1 MNISKVSVIGLGYIG
16 LPTAAIISN
25 SKIPTCG
32 IDNNKDVVD
41 TVNNGNIHITEPGLE
56 KIVQESVESGFLKAY
71 SEPISSDVYIITVP
85 TPLKQ
90 DNSPDVSYVEEAIKN
105 IAPVLNKNNLI
116 IIESTSPIGTSKKM
130 SRILKKLRPDLGFP
144 HEDLNEVDINI
155 AYCPERV
162 IPGNTLNELVSNDR
176 VIGGITDKCANKAS
190 NFYSKII
197 TGKCYKTSAE
207 TAELSKL
214 AENSFRDVNIAFAN
228 ELSMICDENN
238 INPWELIEIANKHP
252 RVNILQPGPGVGG
265 HCIAVDPWFIVT
277 NSNVAKL
284 IQQAREVNLYKTE
297 YVFKKL
303 EKEIKNITLKK
314 EVNEKEITVAFFG
327 IAFKAN
333 IDDLRGSPALEIVKK
348 TIEIFNCNI
357 LVVEP
362 NVQELPNDIK
372 KNSNLVSVSDAI
384 KNCDIAI
391 SLVDHKEFTDIKKI
405 DFNGKTLI
413 DSKGIWN

>member
-32 IDNNKDVVD
+32 IDNNNDVVD

-162 IPGNTLNELVSNDR
+162 IPGNTLNELISNDR

-277 NSNVAKL
+277 NSNVARL

>member
-162 IPGNTLNELVSNDR
+162 IPGNTLNELISNDR

-314 EVNEKEITVAFFG
+314 EVNEKEITIAFFG

-362 NVQELPNDIK
+362 NIQELPNDIK

>member
-116 IIESTSPIGTSKKM
+116 IIESTSPVGTSKKM

-162 IPGNTLNELVSNDR
+162 IPGNTLNELISNDR

-277 NSNVAKL
+277 NSNVARL

-362 NVQELPNDIK
+362 NIQELPNDIK

>member
-277 NSNVAKL
+277 NSNVARL

-362 NVQELPNDIK
+362 NIQELPNDIK

>member
-277 NSNVAKL
+277 NSNVARL

>member
-32 IDNNKDVVD
+32 IDNNNDVVD

-162 IPGNTLNELVSNDR
+162 IPGNTLNELISNDR

-314 EVNEKEITVAFFG
+314 EVNEKEITIAFFG

-362 NVQELPNDIK
+362 NIQELPNDIK

>member
-105 IAPVLNKNNLI
+105 IAPVLNKNHLI

-362 NVQELPNDIK
+362 NIQELPNDIK

>member
-32 IDNNKDVVD
+32 IDNNNDVVD

-277 NSNVAKL
+277 NSNVARL

>member
-32 IDNNKDVVD
+32 IDNNNDVVD

-362 NVQELPNDIK
+362 NIQELPNDIK

>member
-162 IPGNTLNELVSNDR
+162 IPGNTLNELISNDR

-362 NVQELPNDIK
+362 NIQELPNDIK

>member
-41 TVNNGNIHITEPGLE
+41 TVNKGNIHITEPGLE

-277 NSNVAKL
+277 NSNVARL

-362 NVQELPNDIK
+362 NIQELPNDIK

>member
-32 IDNNKDVVD
+32 IDNNNDVVD

-162 IPGNTLNELVSNDR
+162 IPGNTLNELISNDR

>member
-162 IPGNTLNELVSNDR
+162 IPGNTLNELISNDR

-277 NSNVAKL
+277 NSNVARL

>member
-32 IDNNKDVVD
+32 IDNNNDVVD

-162 IPGNTLNELVSNDR
+162 IPGNTLNELISNDR

-277 NSNVAKL
+277 NSNVARL

-362 NVQELPNDIK
+362 NIQELPNDIK

>member
-362 NVQELPNDIK
+362 NIQELPNDIK

>member
-25 SKIPTCG
+25 SKIVTCG
-32 IDNNKDVVD
+32 IDINNDVVD
-41 TVNNGNIHITEPGLE
+41 TVNNGNIHISEPGLK

-71 SEPISSDVYIITVP
+71 SEPKSSDVYIITVP
-85 TPLKQ
+85 TPLKLN
-90 DNSPDVSYVEEAIKN
+90 NSPDISFVEDAIKN

-130 SRILKKLRPDLGFP
+130 SRILKKLRPDLSFP

-197 TGKCYKTSAE
+197 TGKCHKTNAE

-238 INPWELIEIANKHP
+238 IDPWELIKIANKHP

-265 HCIAVDPWFIVT
+265 HCIAVDPWFIVA
-277 NSNVAKL
+277 NSNVARL
-284 IQQAREVNLYKTE
+284 IQQSREVNLYKTD

-303 EKEIKNITLKK
+303 EKEIKNILLKK
-314 EVNEKEITVAFFG
+314 EVDEKKIAIAFFG
-327 IAFKAN
+327 ITFKAN

-348 TIEIFNCNI
+348 TIEIFDCNL

-362 NVQELPNDIK
+362 NIQELPNDIK
-372 KNSNLVSVSDAI
+372 NNSNLVSVSYAI

-391 SLVDHKEFTDIKKI
+391 SLVDHKEFNDIKKL
-405 DFNGKTLI
+405 DFNGRTLI

>member
-162 IPGNTLNELVSNDR
+162 IPGNTLNELISNDR

-314 EVNEKEITVAFFG
+314 EVNEKEITIAFFG

>member
-1 MNISKVSVIGLGYIG
+1 MNISKVSIIGLGYIG

-25 SKIPTCG
+25 REIVTFG
-32 IDNNKDVVD
+32 IDVNDDVVD
-41 TVNNGNIHITEPGLE
+41 TVNDGNIHITEPGLK

-71 SEPISSDVYIITVP
+71 SQPKSSDVYIITVP

-90 DNSPDVSYVEEAIKN
+90 GNLPDITYVEDAIKN

-116 IIESTSPIGTSKKM
+116 IIESTSPVGTSKKM
-130 SRILKKLRPDLGFP
+130 SRILKKLRPELSFP
-144 HEDLNEVDINI
+144 HEDLNEIDINI

-176 VIGGITDKCANKAS
+176 VIGGITDECADMAS
-190 NFYSKII
+190 KFYSKFI
-197 TGKCYKTSAE
+197 TGKCHKTNAE

-265 HCIAVDPWFIVT
+265 HCIAVDPWFIVA
-277 NSNVAKL
+277 NSNVARL
-284 IQQAREVNLYKTE
+284 IQQSREVNLYKTE

-303 EKEIKNITLKK
+303 EKEIKNILSKK

-348 TIEIFNCNI
+348 TIEFFDCSI
-357 LVVEP
+357 LIVEP
-362 NVQELPNDIK
+362 NIQELPNDIK
-372 KNSNLVSVSDAI
+372 NNSNLVSLSDGI

-391 SLVDHKEFTDIKKI
+391 SLVDHKEFTEIKKL
-405 DFNGKTLI
+405 DFNGKILI

>member
-32 IDNNKDVVD
+32 IDNNNDVVD

-162 IPGNTLNELVSNDR
+162 IPGNTLNELISNDR

-362 NVQELPNDIK
+362 NIQELPNDIK

>member
-1 MNISKVSVIGLGYIG
+1 MNVRKVSIIGLGYIG

-25 SKIPTCG
+25 REIVTFG
-32 IDNNKDVVD
+32 IDINDDVVD
-41 TVNNGNIHITEPGLE
+41 TVNNGKIHITEPGLK

-71 SEPISSDVYIITVP
+71 SQPKSSDVYIITVP

-90 DNSPDVSYVEEAIKN
+90 GNLPDITYVEDAIKN
-105 IAPVLNKNNLI
+105 IAPVLDKNNLI
-116 IIESTSPIGTSKKM
+116 IIESTSPVGTSKKM
-130 SRILKKLRPDLGFP
+130 SRILKKLRPELSFP
-144 HEDLNEVDINI
+144 HEDLNEIDINI

-176 VIGGITDKCANKAS
+176 VIGGITDECADMAS
-190 NFYSKII
+190 KFYSKFI
-197 TGKCYKTSAE
+197 TGKCHKTNAE

-265 HCIAVDPWFIVT
+265 HCIAVDPWFIVA
-277 NSNVAKL
+277 NSNVARL
-284 IQQAREVNLYKTE
+284 IQQSREVNLYKTE

-303 EKEIKNITLKK
+303 EKEIKNILSKK
-314 EVNEKEITVAFFG
+314 EVDEKEITVAFFG

-348 TIEIFNCNI
+348 TIEFFDCSI
-357 LVVEP
+357 LIVEP
-362 NVQELPNDIK
+362 NIQELPNDIK
-372 KNSNLVSVSDAI
+372 NNSNLVSLSDGI

-391 SLVDHKEFTDIKKI
+391 SLVDHKEFTEIKRL
-405 DFNGKTLI
+405 DFNGKILI

>member
-1 MNISKVSVIGLGYIG
+1 MNISKVSIIGLGYIG

-25 SKIPTCG
+25 SEIVTFG
-32 IDNNKDVVD
+32 IDINDDVVD
-41 TVNNGNIHITEPGLE
+41 TVNNGKIHITEPGLK

-71 SEPISSDVYIITVP
+71 SQPKSSDVYIITVP

-90 DNSPDVSYVEEAIKN
+90 GNLPDIKYVEDAIKN
-105 IAPVLNKNNLI
+105 IAPVLDKNNLI
-116 IIESTSPIGTSKKM
+116 IIESTSPVGTSKKM
-130 SRILKKLRPDLGFP
+130 SRILKKLRPELSFP
-144 HEDLNEVDINI
+144 HEDLNEIDINI

-176 VIGGITDKCANKAS
+176 VIGGITDECADMAS
-190 NFYSKII
+190 KFYSKFI
-197 TGKCYKTSAE
+197 TGKCHKTNAE

-265 HCIAVDPWFIVT
+265 HCIAVDPWFIVA
-277 NSNVAKL
+277 NSNVARL
-284 IQQAREVNLYKTE
+284 IQQSREVNLYKTE

-303 EKEIKNITLKK
+303 KKEIKNILSKK

-348 TIEIFNCNI
+348 TIEFFDCSI
-357 LVVEP
+357 LIVEP
-362 NVQELPNDIK
+362 NIQELPNDIK
-372 KNSNLVSVSDAI
+372 NNSNLVSLSDGI

-391 SLVDHKEFTDIKKI
+391 SLVDHKEFAEIKRL
-405 DFNGKTLI
+405 DFNGKILI

>member
-32 IDNNKDVVD
+32 IDNNNDVVD

-277 NSNVAKL
+277 NSNVARL

-362 NVQELPNDIK
+362 NIQELPNDIK

>member
-314 EVNEKEITVAFFG
+314 EVNEKEITIAFFG

-362 NVQELPNDIK
+362 NIQELPNDIK

>member
-1 MNISKVSVIGLGYIG
+1 MNIRKVSVIGLGYIG

-25 SKIPTCG
+25 REIVTFG
-32 IDNNKDVVD
+32 IDINDDVVD
-41 TVNNGNIHITEPGLE
+41 SVNNGKIHITDPGLK

-71 SEPISSDVYIITVP
+71 SQPKSSDVYIITVP

-90 DNSPDVSYVEEAIKN
+90 GNLPDIKYVEDAIKN
-105 IAPVLNKNNLI
+105 IAPVLDKNNLI
-116 IIESTSPIGTSKKM
+116 IIESTSPVGTSKKM
-130 SRILKKLRPDLGFP
+130 SRILKKLRPELSFP
-144 HEDLNEVDINI
+144 HEDLNEIDINI

-176 VIGGITDKCANKAS
+176 VIGGITDECADMAS
-190 NFYSKII
+190 KFYSKFI
-197 TGKCYKTSAE
+197 TGKCHKTNAE

-265 HCIAVDPWFIVT
+265 HCIAVDPWFIVA
-277 NSNVAKL
+277 NSNVARL
-284 IQQAREVNLYKTE
+284 IQQSREVNLYKTE

-303 EKEIKNITLKK
+303 EKEIKNILSKK

-348 TIEIFNCNI
+348 TIEFFDCSI
-357 LVVEP
+357 LIVEP
-362 NVQELPNDIK
+362 NIQELPNDIK
-372 KNSNLVSVSDAI
+372 NNSNLVSLSDGI

-391 SLVDHKEFTDIKKI
+391 SLVDHKEFAEIKRL
-405 DFNGKTLI
+405 DFNGKILI

>member
-162 IPGNTLNELVSNDR
+162 IPGNTLNELISNDR

-277 NSNVAKL
+277 NSNVARL

-362 NVQELPNDIK
+362 NIQELPNDIK